1 MTNGREIMPPLGFLT
16 PPQILNIVTS
26 ERLPMTTTVFVAT
39 TYENT
44 PSAYRASTLANPN
57 PMISPAF
64 VEANYEVLE
73 SLLRERRRRIRNENL
88 LTGLEYFSEDYD
100 EEREM
105 EPRPEPNRETTPPLR
120 LRGGRNAEGS
130 MPLEI
135 ETRENG
141 NRGVNLP
148 PLLATHLGRNESGSF
163 ADSTGFVTHFLRW
176 IEDYPLSDGLKMTS
190 YIGSYDGKGDPDN
203 FLHLFE
209 GAIRMQKYQKA
220 GSILNYEDLKAKFR
234 SHFSQQKKF
243 TKTHLAI
250 LGLHEEQH
258 IFGFV
263 HGLRTRSLVEHLS
276 TNLPST
282 YKGLM
287 EKTYTWI
294 EAREVATNGAL
305 NEQREIF
312 ERSKKSFWEN
322 DKGQKSRDRTKYC
335 HFHKDYGH
343 DTNQCRELKH
353 QIEEAVKSGQVS
365 HLAKGLK
372 KKKEKKSDTHLGKRK
387 KDGKDATP
395 VEAPILMIRRESHNQ
410 RKRPVEGNYAE
421 AGEITFPPLRNR
433 SSADPVIIRAYVS
446 GRQVYMVYLD
456 GGRRAK

>member
-1 MTNGREIMPPLGFLT
+1 MPPLGFLT

-39 TYENT
+39 TPENT
-44 PSAYRASTLANPN
+44 PSAYRASTSANPN

-88 LTGLEYFSEDYD
+88 RTGLEYFSEDYD

-120 LRGGRNAEGS
+120 LRFHVVRRQRERIVGFEEALNKEGSRGGRNAEGS
-130 MPLEI
+130 MPSEI

-141 NRGVNLP
+141 NRGVNPP
-148 PLLATHLGRNESGSF
+148 PLLAAHLGRNES
-163 ADSTGFVTHFLRW
+163 
-176 IEDYPLSDGLKMTS
+176 
-190 YIGSYDGKGDPDN
+190 
-203 FLHLFE
+203 
-209 GAIRMQKYQKA
+209 
-220 GSILNYEDLKAKFR
+220 
-234 SHFSQQKKF
+234 
-243 TKTHLAI
+243 
-250 LGLHEEQH
+250 GLHEEQH

-263 HGLRTRSLVEHLS
+263 HGLRTRSLAEHLS
-276 TNLPST
+276 MDLPST

-294 EAREVATNGAL
+294 KAREVATNGAL
-305 NEQREIF
+305 NEQRKNF

-322 DKGQKSRDRTKYC
+322 NKGQKSRDRTKYY

-353 QIEEAVKSGQVS
+353 SLRRRSKSGQVS

-372 KKKEKKSDTHLGKRK
+372 KKKEKKSDTQLGERK

-395 VEAPILMIRRESHNQ
+395 VAHLW
-410 RKRPVEGNYAE
+410 
-421 AGEITFPPLRNR
+421 
-433 SSADPVIIRAYVS
+433 
-446 GRQVYMVYLD
+446 
-456 GGRRAK
+456 